1 MKNIILKKGLT
12 IVEMLVVVSIVV
24 LFSAL
29 VFGNYSVGKD
39 GLALERAAQKLTQDY
54 RRAQEIAMAGS
65 FGTSYNAV
73 GLFFDESSPYE
84 YVLYNNYETAA
95 PIYYNYDGGG
105 MSQDTER
112 EAIAI
117 EAGIKICDIIDND
130 NDGGTPV
137 SPTSI
142 SVSFAPPEPVTRI
155 NEGNT
160 DHDVSIVLCVINDN
174 SKIKVVNINNLGR
187 IDVNNQ

>member
-117 EAGIKICDIIDND
+117 EAGIKICNIID
-130 NDGGTPV
+130 NDGGTPG

-155 NEGNT
+155 NEDNT
-160 DHDVSIVLCVINDN
+160 NHDVSIVLCVINDN